1 MLQIDLAMLTDA
13 GANHRA
19 GFRECLELG
28 SLQTWQILPLIVRGI
43 NVIVEIK
50 EVARHAAK
58 NAATR
63 ETFLRLFQS
72 FGWQP

>member
-1 MLQIDLAMLTDA
+1 
-13 GANHRA
+13 
-19 GFRECLELG
+19 LG